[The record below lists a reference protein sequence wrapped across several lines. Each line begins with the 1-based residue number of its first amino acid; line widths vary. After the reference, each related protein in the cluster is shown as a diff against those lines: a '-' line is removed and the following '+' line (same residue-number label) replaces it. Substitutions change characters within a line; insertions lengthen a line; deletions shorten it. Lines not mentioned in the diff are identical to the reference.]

1 MHESEKWKWSHSV
14 VFDSSWP
21 YGLQPTRLLRPWGF
35 PGKNAG
41 WAAIAFSTYRA
52 STLEVKEMKQS
63 LLNVN
68 SGCHLYSNL
77 GYYFMF
83 IYVLL
88 LYICILWIAW
98 IIVNVL
104 VPYLQKKQK
113 LEWHFFLKC
122 LEENNKVAIQVNSG
136 WWRFRRLNCLYC

>member
-1 MHESEKWKWSHSV
+1 MFGPRGSSLCVSCSV
-14 VFDSSWP
+14 MSDSSRP
-21 YGLQPTRLLRPWGF
+21 HGLQPTRLLRPRDF
-35 PGKNAG
+35 PGKSAG
-41 WAAIAFSTYRA
+41 WAAIAFSTCRA

-77 GYYFMF
+77 GCYFMF

-98 IIVNVL
+98 LVVNVL
-104 VPYLQKKQK
+104 VPCLQKKQK
-113 LEWHFFLKC
+113 LEWYFFLKC
-122 LEENNKVAIQVNSG
+122 LEENNSINTG
-136 WWRFRRLNCLYC
+136 